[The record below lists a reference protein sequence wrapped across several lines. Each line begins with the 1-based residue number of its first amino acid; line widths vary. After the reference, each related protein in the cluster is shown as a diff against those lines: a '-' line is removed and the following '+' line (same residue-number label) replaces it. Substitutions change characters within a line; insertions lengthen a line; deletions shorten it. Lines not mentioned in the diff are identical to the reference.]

1 MPRAAAARET
11 CYRSSPPLPAHV
23 RTRVSL
29 SPEAVD
35 VTSPVNA
42 PPTAPTVNLENKVA
56 IVTGASRGIGE
67 AIARTFAAN
76 GAKVVVAARKIE
88 GLTAVAE
95 SIGPAAHAVA
105 AHTGKEDDCVRL
117 VDEAV
122 KKFGKVDV
130 LVNNAA
136 TNPHFGPMLSIDEG
150 AWDKTFEVNV
160 KGYFWMTR
168 EVVKHLQG
176 REAPGSIIHVSSVAG
191 LVASPLQGCYS
202 MTKAAILSMT
212 KTLAYELAGSKIR
225 VNAIAPGFVDTR
237 FAAAVLKNDALLDEV
252 LRLTPMKRYAQPD
265 EIAGGALYLA
275 SDSASYLT
283 GQALVID
290 GGMTIA

>member
-1 MPRAAAARET
+1 MSAT
-11 CYRSSPPLPAHV
+11 I
-23 RTRVSL
+23 T
-29 SPEAVD
+29 
-35 VTSPVNA
+35 
-42 PPTAPTVNLENKVA
+42 LEGKVA

-67 AIARTFAAN
+67 AIARTFAAH
-76 GAKVVVAARKIE
+76 GAKVVVASRKIE
-88 GLTAVAE
+88 GVTAVAD
-95 SIGPAAHAVA
+95 SIGPSAHAVA
-105 AHTGKEDDCVRL
+105 AHTGREADCVSL
-117 VDEAV
+117 VEQAV
-122 KKFGKVDV
+122 AKFGKVDV

-136 TNPHFGPMLSIDEG
+136 TNPYFGPFLDVDEG
-150 AWDKTFEVNV
+150 AWDKTFEVNL

-168 EVVKHLQG
+168 EVVKHLRG
-176 REAPGSIIHVSSVAG
+176 REAPGSIIHMASIAG
-191 LVASPLQGCYS
+191 LVASPAQGVYA

-212 KTLAYELAGSKIR
+212 KTMAYELAGNAIR

-237 FAAAVLKNDALLDEV
+237 FAAAVLKNDVLLDEV
-252 LRLTPMKRYAQPD
+252 IRMTPLKRYGQPD

>member
-1 MPRAAAARET
+1 M
-11 CYRSSPPLPAHV
+11 SSAI
-23 RTRVSL
+23 
-29 SPEAVD
+29 
-35 VTSPVNA
+35 
-42 PPTAPTVNLENKVA
+42 NLENKVA

-67 AIARTFAAN
+67 SIARTFAAA
-76 GAKVVVAARKIE
+76 GAKVVLASRKIE
-88 GLTAVAE
+88 GLSAVAE
-95 SIGPAAHAVA
+95 SIGPQAFAVA
-105 AHTGKEDDCVRL
+105 AHTGKESDCVAL
-117 VDEAV
+117 VDAAV

-136 TNPHFGPMLSIDEG
+136 TNPHFGPLVDIDEG

-168 EVVKHLQG
+168 EVVKHLRG
-176 REAPGSIIHVSSVAG
+176 REAPGSIVNMASVAG
-191 LVASPLQGCYS
+191 ITASPLQGCYA
-202 MTKAAILSMT
+202 MTKAAVISMT
-212 KTLAYELAGSKIR
+212 KTFAYELAANKIR

-237 FAAAVLKNDALLDEV
+237 FAAAVLKNDALLEEV
-252 LRLTPMKRYAQPD
+252 MRITPMKRYGQPD